1 MNSSVKIDEVVKSLL
16 IQQGEYT
23 EHKYMQYLDLALRG
37 LKELSFDVLME
48 VKVATLSVNTN
59 LTVDLP
65 CDYVNYTR
73 IGVCKPDGRIYTLG
87 VDEQICL
94 SKGID
99 VCGNEVAND
108 GKMGSTWIGN
118 YRNGESTGGVYGL
131 GGGQNAN
138 GYYRIDRENNQIA
151 LSSDVEHTEIV
162 LEYISD
168 GSNVNGDNTINTL
181 SEEALRAYIYWKSI
195 QRKRNS
201 TGQDRELARR
211 DWYNEKRLARARVL
225 NFTPDQAKRITRKG
239 FKQSPR
245 F

>member
-1 MNSSVKIDEVVKSLL
+1 MTGSITIDEVVKSLL

-23 EHKYMQYLDLALRG
+23 EHKYMQYLELAIRG

-48 VKVATLSVNTN
+48 VKVIKLSVNTN

-65 CDYVNYTR
+65 NDYVNYTR

-87 VDEQICL
+87 YDNQICL

-99 VCGNEVAND
+99 ACGDEVAND
-108 GKMGSTWIGN
+108 GKLGSTWIGN

-151 LSSDVEHTEIV
+151 LSSDVEQDEII

-168 GSNVNGDNTINTL
+168 GSNVNGDTKINTL

-195 QRKRNS
+195 QRKRNAA
-201 TGQDRELARR
+201 GQDREMARR
-211 DWYNEKRLARARVL
+211 DWYNEKRLARARVV
-225 NFTPDQAKRITRKG
+225 NFTPDQARGITRKG

-245 F
+245 T

>member
-1 MNSSVKIDEVVKSLL
+1 MTGSVTLDEVVKSLL

-23 EHKYMQYLDLALRG
+23 EHKYMQYLDLAVRG

-48 VKVATLSVNTN
+48 VKVKKLTVNSN

-65 CDYVNYTR
+65 MDYVNYTR
-73 IGVCKPDGRIYTLG
+73 IGVCHTDGRIHTLG
-87 VDEQICL
+87 YDEELCL

-99 VCGNEVAND
+99 ACGDEETND
-108 GKMGSTWIGN
+108 GQLSSTWIGN
-118 YRNGESTGGVYGL
+118 YRNGESTGGVYGV
-131 GGGQNAN
+131 GGGQNGF

-151 LSSDVEHTEIV
+151 LSSDVEQDEIV

-168 GSNVNGDNTINTL
+168 GSNVNGDTTINVL

-195 QRKRNS
+195 QRKRNAP
-201 TGQDRELARR
+201 GQEKEFARR
-211 DWYNEKRLARARVL
+211 DWYNEKRLARARVV
-225 NFTPDQAKRITRKG
+225 NFTPDQARQVTRKG
-239 FKQSPR
+239 TKASPR

>member
-1 MNSSVKIDEVVKSLL
+1 MNSSVKLDEVVKSLL

-23 EHKYMQYLDLALRG
+23 EHKYMQYLELALRG

-48 VKVATLSVNTN
+48 VKVATLPVNTN

-94 SKGID
+94 SRDID
-99 VCGNEVAND
+99 YCGEEEANT
-108 GKMGSTWIGN
+108 GRLGGTWIGK
-118 YRNGESTGGVYGL
+118 YRNGESVGGVYGL

-151 LSSDVEHTEIV
+151 LSSDVQHTEIV

-168 GSNVNGDNTINTL
+168 GSNVNGDNVINTL
-181 SEEALRAYIYWKSI
+181 SEEALRAYMYWKSI

-201 TGQDRELARR
+201 TGQDREMARR
-211 DWYNEKRLARARVL
+211 DWYNEKRLARARVI
-225 NFTPDQAKRITRKG
+225 NFTPDQARRITRKG